1 MTFSHFSLKKNKKQ
15 KLANKLIVLP
25 IFCRFFQKIIKS
37 IKNLFSNIVSS
48 SLAKCEESKRKSL
61 PTMSNFFPQNCVFYR
76 IEIRR
81 TVLKQPIRIE
91 YLIKQKPRGA
101 LTLQV
106 NRITD
111 RRVSLKR

>member
-1 MTFSHFSLKKNKKQ
+1 M
-15 KLANKLIVLP
+15 
-25 IFCRFFQKIIKS
+25 KS

-48 SLAKCEESKRKSL
+48 SMAKCEEIKSL
-61 PTMSNFFPQNCVFYR
+61 PTMSKLLPQNCVFYR

-91 YLIKQKPRGA
+91 QLIKQKPRGA

-111 RRVSLKR
+111 RRVSSKRLVAATPFFYKLVWGI